1 MQAAF
6 DMEEWVETIIVGGGQ
21 AGLSVSAHLSRLGH
35 EHIIFERGRIAER
48 WRSERWDSLM
58 FQFPQWMMR
67 LPGYAYNG
75 SAPDDFMDRDGV
87 VHFIADF
94 ALRISAPIQ
103 CGVHVTA
110 LQVTESGHFLV
121 QTDQFAIKAA
131 NVVVATGPYQVPAIP
146 SFRSKVPHQTHQVTA
161 NRYTRPGELPPGP
174 VLVIGS
180 GGSGCQIVE
189 DLINDGRSVYFSVRQ
204 HRRVP
209 RRYRGHDFGW
219 WQETMGETDRTSDQL
234 PPTFRPPLVTGVNG
248 GHDIDLRRIA
258 ASGVA
263 MMGGLKE
270 IEDGRLYFDND
281 LRANLAN
288 GDKTYRQFT
297 TAVDDFILRTGID
310 ASTACEQP
318 GKLEEPLSPNERSEL
333 DLEAEGIASIIWA
346 TGYRFDFSWIHC
358 PVFAEN
364 SKPIHKRGVTA
375 VPGLYFIGLPRLHK
389 LKSAFLWGVGE
400 DAEYLASHI
409 SQRTKGIA

>member
-1 MQAAF
+1 
-6 DMEEWVETIIVGGGQ
+6 
-21 AGLSVSAHLSRLGH
+21 
-35 EHIIFERGRIAER
+35 
-48 WRSERWDSLM
+48 
-58 FQFPQWMMR
+58 
-67 LPGYAYNG
+67 
-75 SAPDDFMDRDGV
+75 
-87 VHFIADF
+87 
-94 ALRISAPIQ
+94 
-103 CGVHVTA
+103 
-110 LQVTESGHFLV
+110 
-121 QTDQFAIKAA
+121 
-131 NVVVATGPYQVPAIP
+131 
-146 SFRSKVPHQTHQVTA
+146 
-161 NRYTRPGELPPGP
+161 

-258 ASGVA
+258 ASGVT

-270 IEDGRLYFDND
+270 IEDGRLYFDSD

-318 GKLEEPLSPNERSEL
+318 GKVEESLSPNERSEL